1 MATREDQRQREI
13 ERRITAL
20 LKKAEAVKVRFDQVA
35 RERRALDKELDRLR
49 YELESLAQGQLIF
62 EAAA

>member
-20 LKKAEAVKVRFDQVA
+20 IKKAEAVKARFDQVA

-49 YELESLAQGQLIF
+49 YELESLVQGQLIF